1 MRFDLC
7 DLPAGTASLRAEVR
21 AFLKEELD
29 GEPSMLA
36 RSWNGIDGDF
46 SRKLGEHGWIAMTWP
61 KRYGGHERSALERVV
76 VLEELLA
83 AGAPVAAHWIAD
95 RQSGPLLLK
104 FGTEE
109 QRQRILPG
117 IARGETFF
125 CIGMSEPDSGS
136 DLASVRTR
144 AVPGERNGVPGW
156 IVNGTKVWTT
166 MAQHAHYMIALVRT
180 SGTPEDRH
188 AGLSQLLVDLSDD
201 GVTVNPIVNLAGDAE
216 YNEVVFEDAFV
227 PGTMLVGAEGQGWDQ
242 VMSELAYERSGPE
255 RYLSSMQLLV
265 ELVRAAGPE
274 PDDRAAAAIGRLTAH
289 LATLREMSLSV
300 AAMLEAGLSP
310 SLEAAVVKEVGVG
323 FEQEIP
329 DIVHAV
335 TDAAPLLG
343 GSHFDRVM
351 AYTTQVAPSFSLR
364 GGTREIVRGIIARGL
379 GLR

>member
-1 MRFDLC
+1 MRFELC
-7 DLPAGTASLRAEVR
+7 DLPDGAAALRAEVR
-21 AFLKEELD
+21 DFLAAELA
-29 GEPSMLA
+29 GEPAMLA

-46 SRKLGEHGWIAMTWP
+46 SRKLGARGWISMTWP
-61 KRYGGHERSALERVV
+61 KQYGGHERTALERVV

-104 FGTEE
+104 FGTED
-109 QRQRILPG
+109 QRQRILPS

-125 CIGMSEPDSGS
+125 CIGMSEPGSGS

-144 AVPGERNGVPGW
+144 AVASERNGVRGW
-156 IVNGTKVWTT
+156 TVNGTKVWTT

-180 SGTPEDRH
+180 SGKPEDRH
-188 AGLSQLLVDLSDD
+188 AGLSQLLIDLSDD
-201 GVTVNPIVNLAGDAE
+201 AVTVSPIVNLAGDAE
-216 YNEVVFEDAFV
+216 YNEVAFEDAFV
-227 PGTMLVGAEGQGWDQ
+227 PETMLIGGEGQGWSQ

-255 RYLSSMQLLV
+255 RYLSSIRLFI

-274 PDDRAAAAIGRLTAH
+274 PDDRAAAAIGRLAAH
-289 LATLREMSLSV
+289 LASLREMSLSV
-300 AAMLEAGLSP
+300 AAMLQAGDNP
-310 SLEAAVVKEVGVG
+310 DLEAAIVKEVGVG

-335 TDAAPLLG
+335 TDVAPLLDG
-343 GSHFDRVM
+343 DALGRVM